1 MSEILAIRVME
12 KLARRD
18 PNVFPLAQPTATASG
33 GVLPGVIPLSE
44 AMRVMDAL
52 WSALSDFNIEI
63 NRVHDSDGEI
73 RVEFTWCGTQT
84 ATLDLPVPGVNPIAP
99 TNKVVK
105 VPDVFVFRFVDDK
118 IASVR
123 VESPAKGGVLGMLQQ
138 LGVLP
143 A

>member
-1 MSEILAIRVME
+1 MLNEIILNYLHRQECLCSKYQCPQIYHRYV
-12 KLARRD
+12 
-18 PNVFPLAQPTATASG
+18 
-33 GVLPGVIPLSE
+33 
-44 AMRVMDAL
+44 
-52 WSALSDFNIEI
+52 
-63 NRVHDSDGEI
+63 
-73 RVEFTWCGTQT
+73 
-84 ATLDLPVPGVNPIAP
+84 
-99 TNKVVK
+99 KVVK